1 MDCCVPIMISYQRL
15 DERYDSGTDS
25 PNSTCDISLVNK
37 AEPVM
42 NRLKRKYGREQNNA
56 WLKRVQLF
64 AVVAVVPVVIFH
76 IVSSF

>member
-1 MDCCVPIMISYQRL
+1 MHCCVPIMIPHQRL
-15 DERYDSGTDS
+15 DERYNSGTDS
-25 PNSTCDISLVNK
+25 PNSTYDISLVNK

-42 NRLKRKYGREQNNA
+42 YRLKRKYGREQNNA

-76 IVSSF
+76 IVSGF

>member
-25 PNSTCDISLVNK
+25 PNSTYDISLVDK

-64 AVVAVVPVVIFH
+64 VVFSVVPVVISH
-76 IVSSF
+76 IVSGF

>member
-25 PNSTCDISLVNK
+25 ANSTCDISLVNK

-64 AVVAVVPVVIFH
+64 AVVALVPVVISH
-76 IVSSF
+76 IVSGF